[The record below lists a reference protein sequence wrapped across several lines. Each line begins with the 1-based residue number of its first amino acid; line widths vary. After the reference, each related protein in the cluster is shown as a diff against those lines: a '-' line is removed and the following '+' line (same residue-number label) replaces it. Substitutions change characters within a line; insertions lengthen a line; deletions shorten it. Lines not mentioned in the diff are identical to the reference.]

1 MVLATNSTNL
11 SLDLQY
17 LKDLEVLGVLF
28 RRNHPPYDLS
38 DILINLGSYSVC
50 NHHSD
55 IFHHTGVFRL
65 HIGTSYILK
74 RFDHNR
80 SRP

>member
-1 MVLATNSTNL
+1 
-11 SLDLQY
+11 
-17 LKDLEVLGVLF
+17 
-28 RRNHPPYDLS
+28 
-38 DILINLGSYSVC
+38 VC

-65 HIGTSYILK
+65 HIGTFCILK